1 MDNSKIFSKVYMW
14 MFIGLALTFL
24 TGSIISNNASL
35 VLDIFKGMNYLIIAL
50 IEIGL
55 VIFLS
60 ARITKMKP
68 LTAKIVF
75 ILYSILTG
83 VTFSGIFL
91 AYKIES
97 ITVIFLITSLIMLL
111 LSLVGY
117 FTKIDLTKIGNLLF
131 IGLIGVII
139 TSIVNIFIGSETIVL
154 VTCII
159 SIIIFIGFIA
169 YDVQNIK
176 KMYQLKIMEED
187 NLAIYG
193 ALQLYLDFINI
204 FIDLLRLF
212 GNARD

>member
-14 MFIGLALTFL
+14 MFIGLAITFL
-24 TGSIISNNASL
+24 TGSLISNNASL
-35 VLDIFKGMNYLIIAL
+35 VIDIFSGINYLIIAVL
-50 IEIGL
+50 EIGL

-68 LTAKIVF
+68 LTAKILF
-75 ILYSILTG
+75 LFYSVLTG

-91 AYKIES
+91 VYKIES
-97 ITVIFLITSLIMLL
+97 ITVIFLITSLIMLV

-117 FTKIDLTKIGNLLF
+117 FTKIDLTRIGNLLF

-139 TSIVNIFIGSETIVL
+139 TSIVNIFIGSETIVFI
-154 VTCII
+154 TSII
-159 SIIIFIGFIA
+159 SVIIFIGFIA

-176 KMYQLKIMEED
+176 RMYQLNAMEED